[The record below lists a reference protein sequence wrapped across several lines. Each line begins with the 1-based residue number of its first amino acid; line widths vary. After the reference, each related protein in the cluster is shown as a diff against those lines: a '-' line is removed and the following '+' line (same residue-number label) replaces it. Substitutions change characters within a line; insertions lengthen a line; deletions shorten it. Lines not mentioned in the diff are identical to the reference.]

1 MVNKENIEQTI
12 MLHRIIIH
20 QVDKVAGE
28 SNAVLRQA
36 KQELDITNQERKF
49 VALVNEAYHKK
60 SNPTYGS
67 FGRDDTM
74 FEDLLKVYRQ
84 SGEDFYQF
92 SCDVAEKYYLKIKDV
107 APATGGLLVMAHY
120 ISNENRNEYL
130 LVMTTNNK
138 EGFAIDESTLKIS
151 GIKNLDFNRIDVGCL
166 INITRWEQIN
176 NGKAEGIK
184 TYLSFVK
191 GNKDLSNYFTR
202 FINCTELTEA
212 KESTRSLIK
221 ALNAYCKSK
230 DFDKAKIDNVKQGV
244 LAYCR
249 ECMDNQVPITLQAV
263 SSRINPDE
271 PDEFVGFASE
281 EQYSVGE
288 VVYGDRSELN
298 KLRKFS
304 YSDKDFSLSFNVNL
318 VDDRIIIDRQHKKV
332 TIKDLPDKFF
342 EKYDN

>member
-1 MVNKENIEQTI
+1 MANRENIEQTI

-20 QVDKVAGE
+20 QIDKVAGE
-28 SNAVLRQA
+28 SKAVLRQA
-36 KQELDITNQERKF
+36 EQELDITNQERKF

-74 FEDLLKVYRQ
+74 FEDLLTVYRKNR
-84 SGEDFYQF
+84 EDFYQF
-92 SCDVAEKYYLKIKDV
+92 SCNVAYKYYLKIKDV

-138 EGFAIDESTLKIS
+138 DGFAIDESTLKIT

-166 INITRWEQIN
+166 INITRWEQIK
-176 NGKAEGIK
+176 NGMAEGIK

-221 ALNAYCKSK
+221 ALNAYCQSK
-230 DFDKAKIDNVKQGV
+230 EFDKAKTDNVKQGV
-244 LAYCR
+244 FTYCR
-249 ECMDNQVPITLQAV
+249 ECMDSQTPITLRAV
-263 SSRINPDE
+263 SSHINPDI
-271 PDEFVGFASE
+271 PDEFLSFASVE
-281 EQYSVGE
+281 EYSVGDM
-288 VVYGDRSELN
+288 VYGDRGELN

-304 YSDKDFSLSFNVNL
+304 YTDKDFSLSFNINL